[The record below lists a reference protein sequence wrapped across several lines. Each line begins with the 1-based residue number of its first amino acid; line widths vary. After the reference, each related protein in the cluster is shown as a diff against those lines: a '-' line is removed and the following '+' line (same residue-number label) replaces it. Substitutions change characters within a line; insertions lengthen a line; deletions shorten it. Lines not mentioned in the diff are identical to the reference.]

1 MAFATFLLAFLGS
14 IARLGTVLVESDD
27 VMFKFQYIVG
37 CFLNTII
44 ITQFGL
50 YWNNKAQASGK
61 KIQEDKNISQK
72 EKLKRNKIE

>member
-27 VMFKFQYIVG
+27 FMFKFQYIVG
-37 CFLNTII
+37 CFLNTLI

-50 YWNNKAQASGK
+50 YWNNSGK
-61 KIQEDKNISQK
+61 VHETKKIKK
-72 EKLKRNKIE
+72 